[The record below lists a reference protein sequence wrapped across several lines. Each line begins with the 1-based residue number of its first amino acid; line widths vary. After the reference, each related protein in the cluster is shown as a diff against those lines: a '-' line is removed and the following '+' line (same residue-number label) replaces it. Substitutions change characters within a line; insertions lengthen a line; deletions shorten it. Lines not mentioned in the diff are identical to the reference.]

1 MINSWAS
8 ARGIDSTEITIVD
21 LLTGYPA
28 SNLPLT
34 SDKQLLRVVLHKGI
48 ELLLRRGGAAQTDLR
63 QHAVG
68 QDRLNFSYLLKGEAK
83 LSLASGTSHRR
94 DYCVRQGESCISLL
108 RDQRSSITCIGE
120 FECLTISVYPPAL
133 AEWMPDAALLLQR
146 FTDEHFCQQSASSA
160 ELHTTAMMLANALF
174 APSYARAPGQLWL
187 TGQSMILL
195 SLIME
200 QHRDRERCI
209 CQLKSSDLQKLM
221 RAKELLLAD
230 LTKAPTIIT
239 LARETGL
246 SVLKVKRG
254 FRSLFN
260 NSVYGLFQ
268 SERMHEARRRLMTNN
283 ASVMTV
289 ASDLGYSNASHFA
302 TAFQKQ
308 FGIPPSS
315 LKHRVM

>member
-1 MINSWAS
+1 MSQRAPAS
-8 ARGIDSTEITIVD
+8 SIDSVEFTVVD

-28 SNLPLT
+28 SYLPLA
-34 SDKQLLRVVLHKGI
+34 SEKQLLRVVLHQGI
-48 ELLLRRGGAAQTDLR
+48 ELLLRRGDAAYSVIQQQAT
-63 QHAVG
+63 G
-68 QDRLNFSYLLKGEAK
+68 QDRINFSYLLKGQAR
-83 LSLASGTSHRR
+83 LSLTTDASHHHEYT
-94 DYCVRQGESCISLL
+94 VQKGESCISYL
-108 RDQRSSITCIGE
+108 RNRCSLISCFGE

-133 AEWMPDAALLLQR
+133 SDWIPDAESLLQR
-146 FTDEHFCQQSASSA
+146 FTGQHFCQQSSSSA
-160 ELHTTAMMLANALF
+160 EMHTTALMLMNALLL
-174 APSYARAPGQLWL
+174 PSYAPAPDKLWL
-187 TGQSMILL
+187 TGQSMVLL

-200 QHRDRERCI
+200 HHREEKHCL

-230 LTKAPTIIT
+230 LTKAPTIIA

-268 SERMHEARRRLMTNN
+268 AERMHEARRRLMMNN
-283 ASVMTV
+283 AYVTTV

-308 FGIPPSS
+308 FGISPSS
-315 LKHRVM
+315 LKHRVL